1 MLKHFKWSLIC
12 VAVGL
17 ALAYLRGVEVG
28 QPGVAFMFTAFA
40 ISLLEVAISFDNAV
54 VNAHKLEKMDKIWR
68 RRFLTWGI
76 FVAVFGMRFL
86 FPLLIVAIFAHL
98 SIFSVIKI
106 AFANPDEYVKH
117 LHETHAAIVS
127 FGGMFLLMLFLKFF
141 IDGKKE
147 IHWIGFLERGVK
159 KLSRVKFISE
169 IVAAAVLGTLVYF
182 LPESEREVCA
192 VSGAVGVALFLA
204 IDFIAHFLESRHI
217 GEGAAKL
224 TGTAGFAMF
233 MYLELID
240 ASFSL
245 DGVLGAFAFTKDIVV
260 IIVGLGV
267 GAMFVRSLTLV
278 LVEKQTLSKLKYLTN
293 GAYWAIGALSL
304 VMLRSAV
311 EEVPEAIAA
320 GLSIGVIAISLVH
333 SILENGRSA
342 KP

>member
-1 MLKHFKWSLIC
+1 MLKHFKWSFIC
-12 VAVGL
+12 VCAGL
-17 ALAYLRGVEVG
+17 ALAYWRGVSVG
-28 QPGVAFMFTAFA
+28 HSGLAFMLTAFA

-54 VNAHKLEKMDKIWR
+54 VNAHKLEKMDRIWR

-86 FPLLIVAIFAHL
+86 FPVLIVAVFAH
-98 SIFSVIKI
+98 ISVWGVVKI
-106 AFANPDEYVKH
+106 AFANPDEYVRH

-141 IDGKKE
+141 IDPKKE
-147 IHWIGFLERGVK
+147 VHWIGFLERPIQ
-159 KLSRVKFISE
+159 KLARVKFISE
-169 IVAAAVLGTLVYF
+169 IIAAAALGVLVYF
-182 LPESEREVCA
+182 LPEHEREVCA
-192 VSGAVGVALFLA
+192 VSGIVGVALFLA
-204 IDFIAHFLESRHI
+204 IDHIARFLESRHI

-278 LVEKQTLSKLKYLTN
+278 LVDKGTLSKLKYLTN
-293 GAYWAIGALSL
+293 GAYWAIGALAAI
-304 VMLRSAV
+304 MMRSAI
-311 EEVPEAIAA
+311 EEVPEAVAA
-320 GLSIGVIAISLVH
+320 TLSIGVIAVSLVH
-333 SILENGRSA
+333 SIRENKKAA
-342 KP
+342 K

>member
-1 MLKHFKWSLIC
+1 MLKHFKWSFIC
-12 VAVGL
+12 VGIGL
-17 ALAYLRGVEVG
+17 ALAYWRGVSVG
-28 QPGVAFMFTAFA
+28 HSGAGFRLTAFA

-54 VNAHKLEKMDKIWR
+54 VNAHKLEKMDRIWR

-86 FPLLIVAIFAHL
+86 FPVLIVAIFAHI
-98 SIFSVIKI
+98 SVWGVIKT
-106 AFANPDEYVKH
+106 AFANPDEYVRH

-141 IDGKKE
+141 IDPKKDV
-147 IHWIGFLERGVK
+147 HWIGFLERPIQ
-159 KLSRVKFISE
+159 KLARAKFISE
-169 IVAAAVLGTLVYF
+169 IIAAAALGILVYL
-182 LPESEREVCA
+182 LPEHEREVCA
-192 VSGAVGVALFLA
+192 VSGLAGVALFLA
-204 IDFIAHFLESRHI
+204 IDHIARFLESRHI
-217 GEGAAKL
+217 GGGAAKL

-278 LVEKQTLSKLKYLTN
+278 LVDKGALSKLKYLTN
-293 GAYWAIGALSL
+293 GAYWAIGFLSAI
-304 VMLRSAV
+304 MMRSAI
-311 EEVPEAIAA
+311 EEVPEAVAA
-320 GLSIGVIAISLVH
+320 TLSIGVIAVSLVH
-333 SILENGRSA
+333 SIRANKKAL
-342 KP
+342 K